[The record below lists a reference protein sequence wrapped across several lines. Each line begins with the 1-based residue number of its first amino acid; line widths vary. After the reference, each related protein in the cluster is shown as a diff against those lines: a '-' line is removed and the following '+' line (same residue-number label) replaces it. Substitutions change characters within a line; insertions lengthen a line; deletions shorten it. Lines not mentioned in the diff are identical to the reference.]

1 MQSQLTLGPIGQI
14 ARAVDNLERA
24 QAWFKD
30 VLGLP
35 HLYTYGKLA
44 FFDCGG
50 TRLMLE
56 DRSILE
62 VANLRNDSVL
72 YFRVADIHRAHDE
85 LQGRG
90 VQFTDAPHM
99 IAKHPDGTEEWM
111 AFFRDSEGA
120 MLAIMSQ
127 VKPG

>member
-14 ARAVDNLERA
+14 ARAVDDLERA

-56 DRSILE
+56 DRSILT
-62 VANLRNDSVL
+62 R
-72 YFRVADIHRAHDE
+72 
-85 LQGRG
+85 
-90 VQFTDAPHM
+90 HM

-127 VKPG
+127 VLPLV